1 MAAGRREV
9 LHEVNLE
16 IEKGEAMVLLGPN
29 GAGKSSLAR
38 ALSGDERVKIR
49 QGTIYYKGQDLAKM
63 RPEERARLGVMLL
76 FQHPVAIPGVTL
88 MELMRAAL
96 EKRLE
101 RDVDMMEVQQRIIRA
116 AKKLKLSYAV
126 AEQEVNVNFSG
137 GEKKKL
143 ELLQMLVLE
152 PELVILDE
160 IDSGLDVEAAKN
172 ASAVLAEFQQET
184 GAGLLVITHNMRI
197 LTALEVQ
204 KVAILLEGRLVEE
217 GGKAMMAEVEKNGFQ
232 KWREG

>member
-16 IEKGEAMVLLGPN
+16 IEKGEVTVLLGPN

-88 MELMRAAL
+88 TELMRAAL
-96 EKRLE
+96 EKRLG

-204 KVAILLEGRLVEE
+204 KVAILLDGRLVEE
-217 GGKAMMAEVEKNGFQ
+217 GGKVMMAEVEKNGFQ